1 MNNGLIKG
9 PATAWFQDAD
19 LSWIPGLLVT
29 GVVYLV
35 LTIRNSRVSAPT
47 VGARV

>member
-9 PATAWFQDAD
+9 SATAWFQDAD

-35 LTIRNSRVSAPT
+35 LTIRNSRVSAL
-47 VGARV
+47 GARV